1 MQQYGQLKW
10 SQVKIGLVVTVA
22 LAMMIIAIMNMS
34 HGLTFISR
42 QTELHAVVNH
52 TQGLKVGG
60 PVRLNGV
67 DVGNVRTI
75 GIAKTST
82 AVEIVFSVQRSVVG
96 HLHDDAVVTIRPL
109 GLLGD
114 KYLDLSPGSPSNPP
128 LRFDQ
133 VLHGLA
139 DPGLTGLASDAEN
152 TLERLNTAIGDLQR
166 ILAKVAEGEGTA
178 GKLFSDASL
187 YEHSQ
192 RVMEKLETV
201 SEKSIG
207 VLSKVERGEGTL
219 GQLVS
224 NQDFYRRANQAL
236 NDLSQLASRLN
247 NHNGT
252 LAKLADPT
260 LYRRLD
266 ELTTRGEQL
275 LSKIQNGEGT
285 IGKLVN
291 QDDLYTRSDK
301 LLTELETLVADVK
314 QHPAKYFKLSLF

>member
-1 MQQYGQLKW
+1 MPRYGQLKW
-10 SQVKIGLVVTVA
+10 SQVKIGLVVSVA
-22 LAMMIIAIMNMS
+22 LVMMIIAIMNMS
-34 HGLTFISR
+34 HGLPFISR
-42 QTELHAVVNH
+42 QAELRALVNH

-67 DVGNVRTI
+67 DVGNVRAI
-75 GIAKTST
+75 GLANDSN
-82 AVEIVFSVQRSVVG
+82 AVEIVFSIQHSVVG
-96 HLHDDAVVTIRPL
+96 HLHDDAAVTIRAL

-114 KYLDLSPGSPSNPP
+114 KYLDVSPGSPSKPSLP
-128 LRFDQ
+128 LNQ
-133 VLHGLA
+133 ILHGQAEA
-139 DPGLTGLASDAEN
+139 DFTGLASGAEN
-152 TLERLNTAIGDLQR
+152 TLERLNTAIGDLQH
-166 ILAKVAEGEGTA
+166 ILSKVSEGQGTA
-178 GKLFSDASL
+178 GKLLSDAGL
-187 YEHSQ
+187 YERSQ

-201 SEKSIG
+201 SDKSIG

-224 NQDFYRRANQAL
+224 NEDFYRRAQQAL

-247 NHNGT
+247 NQNGT
-252 LAKLADPT
+252 LAKLSDPT

-266 ELTTRGEQL
+266 DLTTRGEQL

-291 QDDLYTRSDK
+291 QDELYTRSDK

>member
-1 MQQYGQLKW
+1 MPRYGQLKW
-10 SQVKIGLVVTVA
+10 SQVKIGLVVSAA
-22 LAMMIIAIMNMS
+22 LAMMIITIMNMS
-34 HGLTFISR
+34 HGLNLLSR
-42 QTELHAVVNH
+42 QAELHAVVDH
-52 TQGLKVGG
+52 TQGLKIGG

-67 DVGNVRTI
+67 DVGNVRAI
-75 GIAKTST
+75 GIAKDSN
-82 AVEIVFSVQRSVVG
+82 AVEIVFAVQRPVLG
-96 HLHDDAVVTIRPL
+96 HLHEDAMVNIRPL

-114 KYLDLSPGSPSNPP
+114 KYLDLSPGSATKPP
-128 LRFDQ
+128 LQLNQ
-133 VLHGLA
+133 VLHGQA
-139 DPGLTGLASDAEN
+139 ESDFTGLASGAEN

-166 ILAKVAEGEGTA
+166 ILTKVSEGQGTA

-187 YEHSQ
+187 YERSQ
-192 RVMEKLETV
+192 RVMEKFETV

-224 NQDFYRRANQAL
+224 SEEFYQRATRAL

-247 NHNGT
+247 NQNGT
-252 LAKLADPT
+252 LAKLSDPT

-266 ELTTRGEQL
+266 DLTTRGEQL
-275 LSKIQNGEGT
+275 MTKIQNGEGT

-291 QDDLYTRSDK
+291 QDELYTRSDK

-314 QHPAKYFKLSLF
+314 QHPTKYFKLSLF

>member
-1 MQQYGQLKW
+1 MQRYGQLKW
-10 SQVKIGLVVTVA
+10 SQLKIGLLVSVA
-22 LAMMIIAIMNMS
+22 LTMIIVTIMNMS
-34 HGLTFISR
+34 HGINFLSR
-42 QTELHAVVNH
+42 QSELHALVNH
-52 TQGLKVGG
+52 TQGLKIGG

-75 GIAKTST
+75 GIAKDSN
-82 AVEIVFSVQRSVVG
+82 AVEVLFAIQPSALA
-96 HLHDDAVVTIRPL
+96 HLHDDATVTIRPL

-114 KYLDLSPGSPSNPP
+114 KYLDLSPGSASKPFLPVT
-128 LRFDQ
+128 Q
-133 VLHGLA
+133 ILHGQAEA
-139 DPGLTGLASDAEN
+139 DLTGVASGAES
-152 TLERLNTAIGDLQR
+152 TLERLNTAIGHLQR
-166 ILAKVAEGEGTA
+166 ILTKVGEGQGTA
-178 GKLFSDASL
+178 GKLLSDAGL
-187 YEHSQ
+187 YERSQ

-224 NQDFYRRANQAL
+224 NEAFYLRAQAAL
-236 NDLSQLASRLN
+236 HDLSEVASRLN
-247 NHNGT
+247 NQNGT
-252 LAKLADPT
+252 LAKLSDPT

-266 ELTTRGEQL
+266 DLTTRGEQL

-291 QDDLYTRSDK
+291 QDELYSRSDK